1 MGSRKARLSVEG
13 CNLAL
18 LGTAKLTQQLGVQM
32 SWQIDVVVH
41 FHSTES
47 FTLTYT
53 PPRQYWYNQAMFK
66 ELASRVLCCLNEGVV
81 IEQTVEETSF
91 FAPERN
97 QCRPEVIMD
106 TPFTKEMI

>member
-1 MGSRKARLSVEG
+1 MESRRARLSVEG
-13 CNLAL
+13 CNLIL
-18 LGTAKLTQQLGVQM
+18 MGTAKLTQQLDVRM
-32 SWQIDVVVH
+32 SWQIDVVIH

-81 IEQTVEETSF
+81 IEQTTEDTAF
-91 FAPERN
+91 FAPERK
-97 QCRPEVIMD
+97 QCRPGMTMD
-106 TPFTKEMI
+106 TPFTKERT